1 MYAPGRGAVRT
12 VQLPQRVQP
21 QPHLQPQVQVDAPPV
36 EPQPQVDVP
45 ATLPQPHLQPPH
57 LQPPHLQP
65 QELPLFEVEPLTL
78 PPEQAEQS
86 KQKQHLPEVLL
97 PVLPLTLELCLQQG
111 LQQD

>member
-45 ATLPQPHLQPPH
+45 ATLPQPHLQP
-57 LQPPHLQP
+57 

-97 PVLPLTLELCLQQG
+97 PLTLELCLQQG

>member
-45 ATLPQPHLQPPH
+45 ATLPQPHLQP
-57 LQPPHLQP
+57 

-78 PPEQAEQS
+78 PPGQAEQS

>member
-12 VQLPQRVQP
+12 VQLPQRVQQ

-45 ATLPQPHLQPPH
+45 ATLPQPH

>member
-45 ATLPQPHLQPPH
+45 ATLPQPH